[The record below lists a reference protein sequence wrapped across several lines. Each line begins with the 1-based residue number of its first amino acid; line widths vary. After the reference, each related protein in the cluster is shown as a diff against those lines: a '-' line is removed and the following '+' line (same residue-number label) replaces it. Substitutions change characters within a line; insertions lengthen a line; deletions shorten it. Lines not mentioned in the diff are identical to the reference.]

1 MFLTLSARRTAASA
15 LGAGGLLLG
24 LAAPAVADTPPGC
37 TVADFTNVA
46 IGVNAATTAYL
57 FTHPDVNAFFT
68 GLQGQ
73 PHDVAL
79 AQIKDYMQA
88 NPQVRAELTAIT
100 APGEDLRRRCGVPD
114 EAQILG
120 AL

>member
-1 MFLTLSARRTAASA
+1 MTLTMLARRTAASVI
-15 LGAGGLLLG
+15 GAGGVLLA

-46 IGVNAATTAYL
+46 TGVDAATTAYL

-73 PHDVAL
+73 PKASVKSQVQA
-79 AQIKDYMQA
+79 YMQA
-88 NPQVRAELTAIT
+88 NPQVQAELQAIT
-100 APGEDLRRRCGVPD
+100 APGEDLRNRCNIPS
-114 EAQILG
+114 EAIVLG

>member
-1 MFLTLSARRTAASA
+1 MTFTLLARRTAAIV
-15 LGAGGLLLG
+15 LGAGGVLV
-24 LAAPAVADTPPGC
+24 AVASPAIADTPPGC

-46 IGVNAATTAYL
+46 TGVDAATTAYL

-73 PHDVAL
+73 PKDSVKAQVA
-79 AQIKDYMQA
+79 AYMQA
-88 NPQVRAELTAIT
+88 NPQVQAELKAIT
-100 APGEDLRRRCGVPD
+100 APGEDLRNRCNIPD
-114 EAQILG
+114 EAIVLG

>member
-1 MFLTLSARRTAASA
+1 MTLTLLARRAAA
-15 LGAGGLLLG
+15 IVLGAGGVMLG
-24 LAAPAVADTPPGC
+24 VAAPAFADTPPGC

-46 IGVNAATTAYL
+46 TGVDAATTAYL

-73 PHDVAL
+73 PKDSVK
-79 AQIKDYMQA
+79 AQIQAYLQA
-88 NPQVRAELTAIT
+88 NPQVQADLKVATA
-100 APGEDLRRRCGVPD
+100 AGEDLRNRCGVPD
-114 EAQILG
+114 EAVILG